1 MSRTPFPLAS
11 DVIPRPA
18 RVMPGDLASR
28 LRAALPDGTVVTE
41 ENDRHAYLVEERSL
55 YRGEAPIVVRP
66 RETAEVATAVRICA
80 EAGVS
85 IVPQGGNTG
94 LVGGTVSAAHE
105 VLLSLGRMNR
115 IEEVDPL
122 NFTMT
127 VQAGCVLADI
137 HAAAEAEN
145 RLFPLSLGAQGSC
158 QIGGNLASNAGGINV
173 LRYGNARE
181 LTLGL
186 EVVLADGRVWNG
198 LRALHKDNTG
208 YALKHLF
215 IGSEGTLGIITRAV
229 LKLFPRLTDRQVAF
243 CALRDPADALTLLS
257 MARDRAG
264 EAVTA
269 FELVS
274 SFALEIVEHH
284 AGGASPFAER
294 HPCYALIELAGSGA
308 DGTLRPVLESLLEA
322 AFEADV
328 VADAV
333 IAESLER
340 AAALWRLREG
350 IPEAQK
356 KAGGSIKHDVSVPVS
371 RVPAF
376 LHRAGEA
383 VAAALP
389 GVHVCAFGHLGDGN
403 IHYNLTQPEGMDK
416 AAFLA
421 RWEEM
426 NGIVHDIVADLGG
439 SISAEHGIGLLKAGE
454 LLRYKD
460 PVEMDLMRRIRDTL
474 DPAHRLNPGKM
485 MGPAGPA
492 A

>member
-1 MSRTPFPLAS
+1 MSGAPFPLAR
-11 DVIPRPA
+11 DPAARPA
-18 RVMPGDLASR
+18 RSVPADLAAR
-28 LRAALPDGTVVTE
+28 LRAALPGGVVLTE
-41 ENDRHAYLVEERSL
+41 EADRTAYLVEERSL
-55 YRGEAPIVVRP
+55 YRGEAPIVLRP
-66 RETAEVATAVRICA
+66 RSTEEVATAVRLCT
-80 EAGVS
+80 EAGVA

-137 HAAAEAEN
+137 QAAAEVAD

-173 LRYGNARE
+173 LRYGNTRE

-215 IGSEGTLGIITRAV
+215 IGSEGTLGVITRAV
-229 LKLFPRLTDRQVAF
+229 LKLFPRLTDRQVAL
-243 CALRDPADALTLLS
+243 CALDDPADALTLLS
-257 MARDRAG
+257 MARGRAG

-269 FELVS
+269 FELIS
-274 SFALEIVEHH
+274 SFALEIVERHT
-284 AGGASPFAER
+284 GGQTPFGGR
-294 HPCYALIELAGSGA
+294 HPLYALVELAGSDR
-308 DGTLRPVLESLLEA
+308 DGTLRPAMESLLES
-322 AFEADV
+322 AFEAGV

-333 IAESLER
+333 IAESLDQ
-340 AAALWRLREG
+340 ANNLWRLREG

-356 KAGGSIKHDVSVPVS
+356 RAGGSIKHDISVPVS
-371 RVPAF
+371 RVPDF
-376 LHRAGEA
+376 LRRAGEA
-383 VAAALP
+383 AAAAMP
-389 GVHVCAFGHLGDGN
+389 GVRICAFGHLGDGN
-403 IHYNLTQPEGMDK
+403 IHYNLTQPEGMEK
-416 AAFLA
+416 PAFLA
-421 RWEEM
+421 QWERM
-426 NGIVHDIVADLGG
+426 NAVVHDIVAGLGG

-460 PVEMDLMRRIRDTL
+460 PVEMDLMRRLRDAL
-474 DPAHRLNPGKM
+474 DPAHLLNPGKM
-485 MGPAGPA
+485 MGPGGG
-492 A
+492 

>member
-1 MSRTPFPLAS
+1 MSGAPFPLAL
-11 DVIPRPA
+11 DPA
-18 RVMPGDLASR
+18 ARDARRVPAELAAR
-28 LRAALPDGTVVTE
+28 LRAALPDGTVLTE
-41 ENDRHAYLVEERSL
+41 DGDRTAYLVEERSL
-55 YRGEAPIVVRP
+55 YRGEAPIVLRP
-66 RETAEVATAVRICA
+66 RSTEEVAAAVRICA
-80 EAGVS
+80 EAGVP

-94 LVGGTVSAAHE
+94 LVGGTVSGAHE

-137 HAAAEAEN
+137 QAAAEAQG

-243 CALRDPADALTLLS
+243 CALGDPADALNLLS

-274 SFALEIVEHH
+274 SFALEIVERHT
-284 AGGASPFAER
+284 GGQSPFTER
-294 HPCYALIELAGSGA
+294 HPVYALIELAGSDA
-308 DGTLRPVLESLLEA
+308 DGTLRPVLESLLEQ
-322 AFEADV
+322 AFEAGL

-333 IAESLER
+333 IAESLEQ

-371 RVPAF
+371 RVPVF
-376 LHRAGEA
+376 LRRAGEA
-383 VAAALP
+383 VAAAMP
-389 GVHVCAFGHLGDGN
+389 GARICAFGHLGDGN
-403 IHYNLTQPEGMDK
+403 IHYNLTQPEGMEK

-426 NGIVHDIVADLGG
+426 NGIVHDIVVDLGG

-454 LLRYKD
+454 LRRYKD
-460 PVEMDLMRRIRDTL
+460 PVEMELMGRLRDTL
-474 DPAHRLNPGKM
+474 DPARILNPGKM
-485 MGPAGPA
+485 TGLG
-492 A
+492 

>member
-1 MSRTPFPLAS
+1 MSGTPLSLAHA
-11 DVIPRPA
+11 PA
-18 RVMPGDLASR
+18 ARALPGGLAAR
-28 LRAALPDGTVVTE
+28 LRAALPEGSVLTE
-41 ENDRHAYLVEERSL
+41 EADRTAYLLEERSL
-55 YRGEAPIVVRP
+55 YRGQAPIVLRP
-66 RETAEVATAVRICA
+66 RSTAEVAAALRICA
-80 EAGVS
+80 EAGVPV
-85 IVPQGGNTG
+85 VPQGGNTG
-94 LVGGTVSAAHE
+94 LVGGTVSAPHE

-137 HAAAEAEN
+137 QAAAEAHG

-229 LKLFPRLTDRQVAF
+229 LKLFPRLTDRQVALL
-243 CALRDPADALTLLS
+243 ALRDPADALTLLS
-257 MARDRAG
+257 IARDAAG

-269 FELVS
+269 LELIS
-274 SFALEIVEHH
+274 DFALEIVGRH
-284 AGGASPFAER
+284 AGGQSPFAER

-308 DGTLRPVLESLLEA
+308 DGTLRPVLEGLLEQ
-322 AFEADV
+322 AFEAGML
-328 VADAV
+328 ADAV

-356 KAGGSIKHDVSVPVS
+356 KAGGSIKHDVSVPIS

-376 LHRAGEA
+376 LRRAGEA
-383 VAAALP
+383 VAAAMP
-389 GVHVCAFGHLGDGN
+389 GARICAFGHLGDGN
-403 IHYNLTQPEGMDK
+403 IHYNLTQPEGMEK

-426 NGIVHDIVADLGG
+426 NAIVHDIVADLGG

-460 PVEMDLMRRIRDTL
+460 PVEMALMRRIRDAL
-474 DPAHRLNPGKM
+474 DPAHLLNPGKM
-485 MGPAGPA
+485 MGAEG
-492 A
+492 

>member
-1 MSRTPFPLAS
+1 MSSPPVPLGLDPDAAPAVS
-11 DVIPRPA
+11 RARAIPT
-18 RVMPGDLASR
+18 DLAAR
-28 LRAALPDGTVVTE
+28 LRAALPEEAVLTE
-41 ENDRHAYLVEERSL
+41 EGDRGAYLIEERSL
-55 YRGEAPIVVRP
+55 YRGEAPIVLRP
-66 RETAEVATAVRICA
+66 GTTEEVATAVRICA
-80 EAGVS
+80 EAGVA

-127 VQAGCVLADI
+127 VQAGCILANI
-137 HAAAEAEN
+137 QAAAEAAG
-145 RLFPLSLGAQGSC
+145 RLFPLSLGAQGSA

-229 LKLFPRLTDRQVAF
+229 LKLFPPLTDRQVAF
-243 CALRDPADALTLLS
+243 CALRDPADALALLS

-269 FELVS
+269 FEIVS
-274 SFALEIVEHH
+274 GFALEIVTRH
-284 AGGASPFAER
+284 AGGQDPMAER
-294 HPCYALIELAGSGA
+294 HPWYALIELAGSGESGA
-308 DGTLRPVLESLLEA
+308 LRPVLESVLER
-322 AFEADV
+322 AFEAEV
-328 VADAV
+328 VADAA
-333 IAESLER
+333 IADSLER
-340 AAALWRLREG
+340 AATLWRLREG

-356 KAGGSIKHDVSVPVS
+356 RAGGSIKHDVSVPVS
-371 RVPAF
+371 RIPAF
-376 LHRAGEA
+376 LERAGTA
-383 VAAALP
+383 VTAALP

-403 IHYNLTQPEGMDK
+403 IHYNLSQPEGMEK
-416 AAFLA
+416 AVFLA

-439 SISAEHGIGLLKAGE
+439 SISAEHGIGLLKARE

-460 PVEMDLMRRIRDTL
+460 PVELDLMRRVRATL
-474 DPAHRLNPGKM
+474 DPRHLLNPGKM
-485 MGPAGPA
+485 FGLV
-492 A
+492 